1 MIVGARKS
9 GRSVSLGAVAALCA
23 SGCMAFAGA
32 ATAASSPITHSR
44 IDRLERHYDVRQD
57 LSYVETTD
65 IDYTLLT
72 ARGIRERASSTF
84 SFYPA
89 SQSLQVVEAWVDEP
103 DGTRIMVGKDGQLTR
118 PSESAENAPGFTGA
132 MTTTVLYPQLREG
145 SRTHVRWRLEQ
156 KTPPLLGFD
165 VWAEPPLETDVTLG
179 RIEVDAPVDL
189 ALRWS
194 ARGGFEVSD
203 HADAGIR
210 RVVATIHGT
219 RAEETEHNM
228 VAASD
233 FQPLFLMTSLPSLRA
248 MGAIYWRQSHDKAVV
263 TPQIAALAARLAQGR
278 SGEAAA
284 RAVYDWVTANIRYVA
299 LYLDPND
306 GWVPHDAATV
316 LKTGYGDCKDHVVL
330 MQALLA
336 ALGIRADA
344 AMVDWGNR
352 TTEAPLSVPQYNHAI
367 VYLPDFNRYLNPTNP
382 YASYDSLD
390 RRLAG
395 KATVIATP
403 TGQIGGIAASQPS
416 DQLYRNVTHVA
427 VEPNGT
433 VTGVASVSM
442 TGNLENMMRAL
453 VVQAF
458 SPGDL
463 AERLLSA
470 TPEGGFGTFS
480 TSNPRNLDQA
490 FTMVGTWR
498 SPHAVATG
506 PRRMFFTVPVGLDV
520 NPPSRLRQF
529 LSSDGSRQHAV
540 IAPTGDNEWRTTISV
555 PEGMAFVRL
564 PADVA
569 LTNGAGSYTAH
580 YRRSGADVVV
590 DRHLVIGRNV
600 FQAAAYPDLEALL
613 YAPLSDARAILEISH
628 VDDQAASVQP
638 LSVQPLSVQSLAMP

>member
-1 MIVGARKS
+1 MVVGARKS
-9 GRSVSLGAVAALCA
+9 GRSVLLGSVAAFCA
-23 SGCMAFAGA
+23 TGCMALAGA
-32 ATAASSPITHSR
+32 ATAASSPITHAR

-57 LSYVETTD
+57 LSYTETTD

-72 ARGIRERASSTF
+72 TRGIRERGNSTF

-103 DGTRIMVGKDGQLTR
+103 DGTRIMVGKDGQFTR

-132 MTTTVLYPQLREG
+132 MTTTILYPQLREG

-165 VWAEPPLETDVTLG
+165 VWAQPPLETDVTLG
-179 RIEVDAPVDL
+179 RIEIDAPADL

-194 ARGGFEVSD
+194 ARGGFEVAD
-203 HADAGIR
+203 YTDAGIR
-210 RVVATIHGT
+210 HIVATIRGT

-233 FQPLFLMTSLPSLRA
+233 FQPLFLATSLPKLET

-263 TPQIAALAARLAQGR
+263 TPQIAALAARLAHGR
-278 SGEAAA
+278 TGEVAA
-284 RAVYDWVTANIRYVA
+284 RSVYDWVAANIRYVA

-336 ALGIRADA
+336 SLGIRADA

-352 TTEAPLSVPQYNHAI
+352 TTAAPLSVPQYNHAI
-367 VYLPDFNRYLNPTNP
+367 VYLPDFDRYLNPTNP

-403 TGQIGGIAASQPS
+403 DGEVGHIADSRPA
-416 DQLYRNVTHVA
+416 DQQYHDVAHVV

-433 VTGVASVSM
+433 VTGTASVSM
-442 TGNLENMMRAL
+442 TGNLESMMRAL
-453 VVQAF
+453 VVQSF

-463 AERLLSA
+463 AERLLAA

-480 TSNPRNLDQA
+480 TSNPRDLEQA

-498 SPHAVATG
+498 SPHAVASG
-506 PRRMFFTVPVGLDV
+506 SREMFLTVPVGLDV
-520 NPPSRLRQF
+520 NPPGRLRQF
-529 LSSDGSRQHAV
+529 LSSDGSRQHAM
-540 IAPTGDNEWRTTISV
+540 IAAAGESEWRTTVSV
-555 PEGMAFVRL
+555 PEGMSFVRL
-564 PADVA
+564 PDDVK
-569 LTNGAGSYTAH
+569 LTNDAGSYTAH
-580 YRRSGADVVV
+580 YERSGADVVV
-590 DRHLVIGRNV
+590 DRHLVVNRNT
-600 FQAAAYPDLEALL
+600 FQASAYPDLEALL
-613 YAPLSDARAILEISH
+613 YAPLSDARAILEIARS
-628 VDDQAASVQP
+628 DEQAASVQP
-638 LSVQPLSVQSLAMP
+638 PVMP